1 MKDFVHPY
9 SSQTKGLNHQDK
21 HKLGLVIGWVND
33 DLLHAFGYVEMYMD
47 EMRRREGDE
56 DDDRYHRWA

>member
-9 SSQTKGLNHQDK
+9 SSQTKGLNHQGR

-33 DLLHAFGYVEMYMD
+33 YLLHAFGCMLK
-47 EMRRREGDE
+47 
-56 DDDRYHRWA
+56 WI